1 MNIIIRE
8 NENMKKK
15 TIFITFLLLFSFS
28 VCASSYTRDLIYN
41 GDFNNDLDYWY
52 LGGVDEYC
60 NYILIPE
67 NEYDI
72 LQLDIFSDPEQ
83 FWNVQLNQ
91 EYKTSVEKDDVLFL
105 NLNLKNPDGEVIV
118 AVQGNGN
125 PWRKYVGIEISN
137 SSETINYKIA
147 FDGSIHNWNAGEVEL
162 CFFFGENI
170 GVFEISNISFKNLG
184 PDIDINSLNPDM
196 IYHPFF
202 GTQNN
207 SDVWR
212 QPALER
218 IEEIRKSPLT
228 IKCVDQ
234 NDTPLENVEITINQT
249 RKYFPFGVAVAAN
262 LFGGRDYNQKYVEK
276 AEELFSM
283 ITIENHLKWAMIER
297 AHPPVD
303 YVFDWAEE
311 KNIPVHGHCLFW
323 PSYPHCPDWLEG
335 LPTDEIYDNV
345 ISHVKEYATEF
356 NGKVVHWDVLNEAI
370 SNDEIWQE
378 CGIELLADC
387 YTTAKENDPTALLM
401 YNDYSL
407 LRNDPIKQD
416 QVIDLVNQLIG
427 MGAPIEGLG
436 IQSHLS
442 IGGLVTP
449 ENALKNLDKMSTL
462 NLPIYITELDIGTEE
477 HWEFQAEY
485 FTDLVTAIYSHPSIK
500 GIIQW
505 GFWEGS
511 HWRPDTALYNY
522 DWTPRPVGL
531 AFEDLMFNEW
541 RTDITSYT
549 NDSGTVTENCFH
561 GDYEVAVKFENYTI
575 TDTVSVLPEDN
586 ASLLITISID
596 NNPPTIP
603 STPDGPAAGKAGVK
617 YTYTTSSS
625 DPDENQLHYKWDFGD
640 GSYSDWLGPYESG
653 ATTEVNHT
661 WSKKGSY
668 ELKVKTKDSYNAES
682 KWSDPLPVSMPKNKT
697 INPLILRLLEHC
709 LHMFPILRHLLIL

>member
-1 MNIIIRE
+1 
-8 NENMKKK
+8 MKKK

-28 VCASSYTRDLIYN
+28 VYASSYTGDIIYN

-67 NEYDI
+67 NEYNI
-72 LQLDIFSDPEQ
+72 LQLDIFSEPER

-91 EYKTSVEKDDVLFL
+91 EYKISVAEEDILFL
-105 NLNLKNPDGEVIV
+105 KFNLKNPDGEVIV
-118 AVQGNGN
+118 AVQDNGN
-125 PWRKYVGIEISN
+125 PWRKYIGIEISN

-147 FDGSIHNWNAGEVEL
+147 FDGSINNWNAGEVEL
-162 CFFFGENI
+162 CFFFGENV

-184 PDIDINSLNPDM
+184 SEVDIESLNAD
-196 IYHPFF
+196 IVYNPFF
-202 GTQNN
+202 GTQENT
-207 SDVWR
+207 DDWK

-218 IEEIRKSPLT
+218 IENIRKSHLT
-228 IKCVDQ
+228 VTCVDNNGNHL
-234 NDTPLENVEITINQT
+234 NDVKVTISQT
-249 RKYFPFGVAVAAN
+249 KKYFPFGTAVAAN
-262 LFGGRDYNQKYVEK
+262 LFGGGNYNPTYIEK
-276 AEELFSM
+276 TEELFNM
-283 ITIENHLKWAMIER
+283 ITIENHLKWKVMDS
-297 AHPPVD
+297 AHPSVD

-323 PSYPHCPDWLEG
+323 PSYSHCPDWLEG

-345 ISHVKEYATEF
+345 ISHVKDYATEF

-370 SNDEIWQE
+370 SNDEIWHE

-427 MGAPIEGLG
+427 MRAPIEGLG

-462 NLPIYITELDIGTEE
+462 KLPIYITELDIGTEE

-485 FTDLVTAIYSHPSIK
+485 FTDLVTSIYSHPSVK

-549 NDSGTVTENCFH
+549 NESGTVTENCFH
-561 GDYEVAVKFENYTI
+561 GDYEVAVKFEKYTI

-586 ASLLITISID
+586 ASLLITINLD

-603 STPDGPAAGKAGVK
+603 STPDGPAAGKAGIK

-653 ATTEVNHT
+653 VITEVNHT

-668 ELKVKTKDSYNAES
+668 ELKVKTKDIYNAES
-682 KWSDPLPVSMPKNKT
+682 KWSDPLPINMPKNKQSASF
-697 INPLILRLLEHC
+697 IYFLEKLIKRFPLLEQI
-709 LHMFPILRHLLIL
+709 FSTASFNKLLTL